1 MFKNY
6 IAYIFLFLILL
17 SICCYSKN
25 KEYFSEDNKLHIDFG
40 AFANLAYIANELQ
53 NENGLIIP
61 GDVKV
66 KGKFNYLPIGSIIA
80 FNSSEAPEGWAICN
94 GENGTPDLRNRF
106 ILGSGKNF
114 VGKTGGEENVTLTQN
129 QMPKHNH
136 TMSNN
141 GSHSHRTIDNFN
153 HYGKCFGK
161 GDRAFSGGG
170 GANFGAGGE
179 CMRTSSDGSHNH
191 DITYTGGNKAHN
203 NMPPFYVLTYIM
215 KL

>member
-25 KEYFSEDNKLHIDFG
+25 KEYFAEDNKLHIDFG

-66 KGKFNYLPIGSIIA
+66 KGKFNYLPTGSIIA
-80 FNSSEAPEGWAICN
+80 FNSSEAPEGWAICD

-141 GSHSHRTIDNFN
+141 GSHSHKNTF
-153 HYGKCFGK
+153 YGAELHGMRNNGSRQKYGGNWGRKFEVENSK
-161 GDRAFSGGG
+161 AGD
-170 GANFGAGGE
+170 
-179 CMRTSSDGSHNH
+179 HNH
-191 DITYTGGNKAHN
+191 SINYTGGNEAHN
-203 NMPPFYVLTYIM
+203 NMPPYYVLTYIM